1 MPATDREFMS
11 QEDLLKDFTDR
22 FNAFREENGQLA
34 NKVRENEQQ
43 MLKLQGAM
51 ETLNYLKQKES
62 PEPVT
67 QEETTE

>member
-1 MPATDREFMS
+1 MPATTSEFMS
-11 QEDLLKDFTDR
+11 QEDLLKDFESR
-22 FNAFREENGQLA
+22 FNALREENGNLA

-51 ETLNYLKQKES
+51 ETLNYLKQNES

>member
-1 MPATDREFMS
+1 MPATTSEFMS
-11 QEDLLKDFTDR
+11 QEDLLKDFETR
-22 FNAFREENGQLA
+22 FNALREENGNLA

-51 ETLNYLKQKES
+51 ETLNYLKQNES
-62 PEPVT
+62 P

>member
-1 MPATDREFMS
+1 MS
-11 QEDLLKDFTDR
+11 QEDLLKDFETR
-22 FNAFREENGQLA
+22 FNALREENGNLA

-51 ETLNYLKQKES
+51 ETLNYLKQNES
-62 PEPVT
+62 P